1 MKRSLGQNPFI
12 LKQNFKR
19 NTALTYSANWN
30 YPTNVKVGA
39 GRVKE
44 LAGLCRALGM
54 QSPLLITDPGI
65 NALPMLQRVVDDVK
79 TSGMQCGLFSAIK
92 GNPTGENVQDGVD
105 YYESHQHDGVI
116 AFGGG
121 SAIDAA
127 KAVALMVGQDRPI
140 WDFEDV
146 GDNWSR
152 VNVAGMAPVVAVP
165 TTAGSGSEVG
175 RASVITDQ
183 GQHLK
188 KIIFHPKM
196 LPAQVI
202 LDPELTIGLPP
213 MITAATGMDAL
224 SHNLEALCSSFYHPM
239 AEGIAMEGIRLVQEY
254 LPKAVADGT
263 DIEARTQMLVCSS
276 MGATA
281 FQKGLGGMHALAHP
295 LGALYDA
302 HHGTLNAILMPYVLK
317 ANRREIEQ
325 RITRLTRYMGLGET
339 GFDGFMSWVLQMRD
353 NLSIPHSL
361 KEIDIDETQAEAVGT
376 MAVADPSAGGN
387 PISFSALE
395 YQQIF
400 TDAINGNL

>member
-1 MKRSLGQNPFI
+1 MNY
-12 LKQNFKR
+12 
-19 NTALTYSANWN
+19 TANWN

-39 GRVKE
+39 GRISE
-44 LAGLCRALGM
+44 LAELCKATGM
-54 QSPLLITDPGI
+54 HAPLLITDPGI
-65 NALPMLQRVVDDVK
+65 AALPMLQKVVDDIN
-79 TSGMQCGLFSAIK
+79 GGGLRCGLFSAIK
-92 GNPTGENVQDGVD
+92 ANPTGENVEAGVE
-105 YYESHQHDGVI
+105 YYQENDHDGVI

-121 SAIDAA
+121 SALDAA
-127 KAVALMVGQDRPI
+127 KAVALMVGQSQPL

-146 GDNWSR
+146 GDNWTR
-152 VNVAGMAPVVAVP
+152 VNVDGMAPVVAVP
-165 TTAGSGSEVG
+165 TTAGTGSEVG

-183 GQHLK
+183 DQHIK

-224 SHNLEALCSSFYHPM
+224 SHNLEALCSPFYHPM
-239 AEGIAMEGIRLVQEY
+239 AAGIAIEGIRLVKNY

-302 HHGTLNAILMPYVLK
+302 HHGMLNAILMPYVLK
-317 ANRREIEQ
+317 ANRSEIEQ
-325 RITRLTRYMGLGET
+325 RINRLTHYLELNDT
-339 GFDGFMSWVLQMRD
+339 GFDGFMNWVLQIRKK
-353 NLSIPHSL
+353 LSIPHALSA
-361 KEIDIDETQAEAVGT
+361 IDIDDSQAETVGR
-376 MAVADPSAGGN
+376 MAVEDPSAGGN
-387 PISFSALE
+387 PISFNAPQ

-400 TDAINGNL
+400 VNAVSGNL